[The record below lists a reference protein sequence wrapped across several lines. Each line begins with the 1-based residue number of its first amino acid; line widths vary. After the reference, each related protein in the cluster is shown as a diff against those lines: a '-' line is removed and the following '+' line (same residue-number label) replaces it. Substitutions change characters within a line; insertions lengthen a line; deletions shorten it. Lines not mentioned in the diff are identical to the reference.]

1 MPLTLS
7 FLRENKAALDAE
19 AITTIPKMFNRT
31 LYKPAYD
38 SCYVALPVSP
48 DAVAQV
54 VLNITESLGAGRWE
68 NRSTMSLR
76 YDVAEDGFVAAAD
89 PGQWAVVP
97 YKGIVEAWV
106 DGLTTVNTP
115 AN

>member
-1 MPLTLS
+1 MSLTLAS
-7 FLRENKAALDAE
+7 LRENKAALDAVAE
-19 AITTIPKMFNRT
+19 ATLPKMYNRT

-38 SCYVALPVSP
+38 SCYIAPP
-48 DAVAQV
+48 TTTDAVAQV

-68 NRSTMSLR
+68 NRNTMSLR
-76 YDVAEDGFVAAAD
+76 YHVAADGFVAAAD

-97 YKGIVEAWV
+97 YKGIVEAWIG
-106 DGLTTVNTP
+106 GLTPVNTP

>member
-1 MPLTLS
+1 MKMPLTLS
-7 FLRENKAALDAE
+7 ALRENKAALDATAAE
-19 AITTIPKMFNRT
+19 TVPKMYNRT
-31 LYKPAYD
+31 LYRPVYD
-38 SCYVALPVSP
+38 SCYIAPP
-48 DAVAQV
+48 TTADAVAQV

-76 YDVAEDGFVAAAD
+76 YHVAEDGFVAAAD

-97 YKGIVEAWV
+97 YKGIVEAWI
-106 DGLTTVNTP
+106 DRLNSGP